1 MASLRTKFN
10 VGLFVIIG
18 FSLTI
23 VAIVWLGLS
32 HRLEKGNYFIAYF
45 DESVQGLDTDSP
57 VKYRGV
63 SVGRVQSVNVAPD
76 ATLIETT
83 LKIDTDVEPIED
95 LVAQLK
101 SVGITGIMFV
111 ELDRRKPGEPD
122 QSPQITF
129 PSKYPIIATKPSD
142 IKKFVSG
149 LDDLLAQFRSF
160 DLPGISAKIKSALD
174 SIDRVATD
182 LKTAELTAAIQNS
195 LGVWDKALSS
205 VNNAAS
211 SFNNLSQN
219 VDNMVD
225 QNEENLKSTMV
236 ELRQTITKVSDLVS
250 QGNALLKHTDSE
262 ISQLTRHLRMTL
274 VNLERAS
281 ENLDRTL
288 EIISDQPSQLIFGEP
303 PPPKRQ

>member
-23 VAIVWLGLS
+23 VAIVWFGLS
-32 HRLEKGNYFIAYF
+32 HRLEKGNYFVAYF

-63 SVGRVQSVNVAPD
+63 SVGRVIGVNVAPD

-111 ELDRRKPGEPD
+111 ELDRKMPGDVD
-122 QSPQITF
+122 QAPQITF

-160 DLPGISAKIKSALD
+160 DLPGISAKVKSALS
-174 SIDRVATD
+174 SIDQAAAD
-182 LKTAELTAAIQNS
+182 LKTAELTTAIQNS
-195 LGVWDKALSS
+195 LGVWDTALTS
-205 VNNAAS
+205 VDSAAS
-211 SFNNLSQN
+211 SLESLSQN
-219 VDNMVD
+219 VDTVVNE
-225 QNEENLKSTMV
+225 NEENLKSTVV
-236 ELRQTITKVSDLVS
+236 EMRQAIANVSHLVN
-250 QGNALLKHTDSE
+250 QGSVLLKHTDSE
-262 ISQLTRHLRMTL
+262 ITQLTQHLRVTL
-274 VNLERAS
+274 INLERAS
-281 ENLDRTL
+281 IKLDQTL
-288 EIISDQPSQLIFGEP
+288 EMISDQPSQLLFGDP
-303 PPPKRQ
+303 PPHRK